1 MKVIKW
7 ETIIKNAEC
16 IIGTLGAGCWTTNSI
31 SMAAQLQFV
40 EQLITKELV
49 KSWRENAKEITKKA
63 QAICRNW
70 DIRRAKALLDVFP
83 QLIPKKYQ
91 GKIPMADYDAKGNW
105 VLIFAE
111 D

>member
-7 ETIIKNAEC
+7 QTITRNAEC
-16 IIGTLGAGCWTTNSI
+16 LIGALGAGCWSTNSI
-31 SMAAQLQFV
+31 AITALFQSV
-40 EQLITKELV
+40 EQMITGESL

-70 DIRRAKALLDVFP
+70 DIRRAKALLDIFP
-83 QLIPKKYQ
+83 QLISKKYH
-91 GKIPMADYDAKGNW
+91 GKTPIADYDEKSNW
-105 VLIFAE
+105 VLVFAG